1 MGYVIGLCGKRPFH
15 YLAPFILFSFLFVSP
30 LKAQSDRKQPRILIV
45 LDESSSM
52 SLSWVQNKQRVAAAK
67 ELILSIMD
75 SVYSVNPNVEF
86 ALRAFG
92 EQYNVRDNN
101 CSDSK
106 LEVSFSKN
114 NKTQMLLRLDDLHPL
129 GVTPIAYS
137 LRQAADNDMADQL
150 LYYYGLILITDG
162 EESCNGNLCDVMKN
176 FVNSK
181 INYKPYIINLSNELK
196 LKDVYDCMGNYL
208 QATKPEDIPKTAGI
222 IKERFRPDLTKIV
235 KKEPPVVIKQEPI
248 KINIPEVSI
257 YKPGPFHWDM
267 PLKHLRNGA
276 ASEDEPERFRVP
288 QPHIAIYKPDNL
300 RVDIKI
306 SPLKRPMASEID
318 PEPYRLKVREPGFV
332 IYRPE
337 VHLSIVPLR
346 MKQVATSE
354 LEPEPY
360 RLKVAEP
367 RFSYY
372 RPEVHLSIQ
381 PMRMKQVAADELSPE
396 PFRLKVAEPSLS
408 FYRPDMHVVI
418 KPAALSA
425 PAISELDPEVYRL
438 KVKEPVLNIY
448 RPEDIHLA
456 IRPHAMNN
464 PALSELEPDKIRITT
479 PDVTYSADIVH
490 IKAEML
496 RMNNLAPA
504 DLEPEKI
511 KFPIPDVAILQL
523 PPFKPAKA
531 AKQGRMQPDEFWEEV
546 RLNQPF
552 GLCVDNAGN
561 LYIADHSNNR
571 IRKVGTD
578 GIITTIAGNGGE
590 NFGKDGVPAT
600 STTIFGPRGMVFDDD
615 GNLVFSDRNNHRIRK
630 IDKKG
635 IISTIAGNGEGTFT
649 ADSGYALNLPLY
661 RPTYLVKGPNGNI
674 YAADSGRVWKIYKD
688 GTMKVV
694 AGNGYSHSV
703 ADADESYV
711 RIVGDNRP
719 AKEAYLRIPRG
730 IAVDNEDNLYI
741 ADKAHFRIRKVDREG
756 IITTF
761 AGTGEF
767 GFVGDGARAKMSKL
781 NILNDLLA
789 DREGNLYFTDGDVV
803 RKINSQGRIYIVA
816 GNGRSGYSGDGGPA
830 TDASLWNPA
839 ALAIDNEGNLYIAD
853 AWNNVVR
860 KVDTKGIITTVA
872 GCGKAGYLGDGWPA
886 VHIASK

>member
-1 MGYVIGLCGKRPFH
+1 MGYAIGQCGKKPFN
-15 YLAPFILFSFLFVSP
+15 YLTAFTLFFFLFATS

-52 SLSWVQNKQRVAAAK
+52 SLPWIENKQRVTAAK

-92 EQYNVRDNN
+92 EQYNVRENN
-101 CSDSK
+101 CNDTK
-106 LEVSFSKN
+106 LEVTFSKSN
-114 NKTQMLLRLDDLHPL
+114 RTQMSLRLDDLHPL

-137 LRQAADNDMADQL
+137 LKEAGETDMSDQV

-162 EESCNGNLCDVMKN
+162 EESCNGNLCDVIKN
-176 FVNSK
+176 FVNNK
-181 INYKPYIINLSNELK
+181 INYKPYIINLSGEVK

-208 QATKPEDIPKTAGI
+208 QATKQEDIPRTAGI
-222 IKERFRPDLTKIV
+222 IKEHFKPELTKVV

-248 KINIPEVSI
+248 KVNIPEVSI
-257 YKPGPFHWDM
+257 FRPAPFHWDM
-267 PLKHLRNGA
+267 PVKHLKNST
-276 ASEDEPERFRVP
+276 ASEPEPDRFRVP
-288 QPHIAIYKPDNL
+288 EPRIAIYKPDNL
-300 RVDIKI
+300 RVEIRI
-306 SPLKRPMASEID
+306 SPLKRPLVGELD
-318 PEPYRLKVREPGFV
+318 PERYRLKVAEPNLSF
-332 IYRPE
+332 YRPE
-337 VHLSIVPLR
+337 VHLSIQPLGVKR
-346 MKQVATSE
+346 VAASDIEPEPYRLRVTDPNVSFYRPEVHLNILAARLKQMAAGELEPEPYRLTVREPNLSFYRPESHIVIKPVSIGAPGLSE

-360 RLKVAEP
+360 RLKVKEP
-367 RFSYY
+367 
-372 RPEVHLSIQ
+372 ELSI
-381 PMRMKQVAADELSPE
+381 
-396 PFRLKVAEPSLS
+396 
-408 FYRPDMHVVI
+408 Y
-418 KPAALSA
+418 KPGDIH
-425 PAISELDPEVYRL
+425 PAINLQAL
-438 KVKEPVLNIY
+438 K
-448 RPEDIHLA
+448 
-456 IRPHAMNN
+456 N
-464 PALSELEPDKIRITT
+464 PLIAEAEADKIRVST
-479 PDVTYSADIVH
+479 PEVTSSLGLVSM
-490 IKAEML
+490 KAEL
-496 RMNNLAPA
+496 VRMNNLRPD
-504 DLEPEKI
+504 DLEPEKV
-511 KFPIPDVAILQL
+511 KVPMPAVTILEL

-531 AKQGRMQPDEFWEEV
+531 QKQGRMQPDEFWEEV

-552 GLCVDNAGN
+552 GLSVDDAGN
-561 LYIADHSNNR
+561 LYISEHANNR
-571 IRKVGTD
+571 IRRVGTD
-578 GIITTIAGNGGE
+578 GIITTVAGTGGE

-630 IDKKG
+630 IDRKG

-649 ADSGYALNLPLY
+649 EDSGSALNLPLY

-674 YAADSGRVWKIYKD
+674 YAADSGRVWKIYKN

-711 RIVGDNRP
+711 RIVGDNKP

-741 ADKAHFRIRKVDREG
+741 ADKAHFRIRKVDQEG

-767 GFVGDGARAKMSKL
+767 GFMGDGARAKMSKL

-789 DREGNLYFTDGDVV
+789 DQEGNLYFTDGDVV
-803 RKINSQGRIYIVA
+803 RKINSQGKIYIVA
-816 GNGRSGYSGDGGPA
+816 GNGRSGYTGDGGPA

-839 ALAIDNEGNLYIAD
+839 ALAIDKVGNLYIAD

-860 KVDTKGIITTVA
+860 KVDTKGVITTVA
-872 GCGKAGYLGDGWPA
+872 GCGKPGYLGDGWPA
-886 VHIASK
+886 VHKASK

>member
-1 MGYVIGLCGKRPFH
+1 MGYVIGLCGKKPFH
-15 YLAPFILFSFLFVSP
+15 YLAPFILFFFLFASP

-52 SLSWVQNKQRVAAAK
+52 SLPWIQNKQRVAAAK

-114 NKTQMLLRLDDLHPL
+114 NKTQMSLRLDDLHPL

-137 LRQAADNDMADQL
+137 LRQAAETDMADQL

-162 EESCNGNLCDVMKN
+162 EESCNGNLCDVMKS
-176 FVNSK
+176 FVNNK

-222 IKERFRPDLTKIV
+222 IKERFKPDLTKIV

-248 KINIPEVSI
+248 KINTPEVSI

-288 QPHIAIYKPDNL
+288 QPRIAVYKPDNL
-300 RVDIKI
+300 RVDIKV
-306 SPLKRPMASEID
+306 SPLKRPLVSDLE

-337 VHLSIVPLR
+337 IHLSILPLR

-367 RFSYY
+367 SFSYY

-381 PMRMKQVAADELSPE
+381 PLRMKPVAAEELSPE

-408 FYRPDMHVVI
+408 FYRPEVHVIV
-418 KPAALSA
+418 KPASLGV
-425 PAISELDPEVYRL
+425 PGLSELEPEVYRL
-438 KVKEPVLNIY
+438 KVKEPALILY

-456 IRPHAMNN
+456 IRAGAMKN
-464 PALSELEPDKIRITT
+464 PVPSDLEPDKVRITT
-479 PDVTYSADIVH
+479 PDVSYSSDLVNM
-490 IKAEML
+490 KAEML
-496 RMNNLAPA
+496 RMNNPAPA

-511 KFPIPDVAILQL
+511 KFPMPDVAILQL

-531 AKQGRMQPDEFWEEV
+531 QKQGRMQPEEFWEEV
-546 RLNQPF
+546 RLNAPYAI
-552 GLCVDNAGN
+552 CVDNNGN
-561 LYIADHSNNR
+561 LYISDNANNR
-571 IRKVGTD
+571 IRKVGKD
-578 GIITTIAGNGGE
+578 GIITTIAGNGIQG
-590 NFGKDGVPAT
+590 FVKDGVPAL
-600 STTIFGPRGMVFDDD
+600 SASINSPYGIAIDDD
-615 GNLVFSDRNNHRIRK
+615 GDLVFSDRNNHRIRK
-630 IDKKG
+630 IDTRG
-635 IISTIAGNGEGTFT
+635 IITTIAGNGEATFVE
-649 ADSGYALNLPLY
+649 DSGSALGLPLY
-661 RPTYLVKGPNGNI
+661 RPTYLVKGLSGNL
-674 YAADSGRVWKIYKD
+674 YAADSGRVWKIFKD
-688 GTMKVV
+688 GSMKVV
-694 AGNGYSHSV
+694 AGNGFDRRDNDV
-703 ADADESYV
+703 DQSYV
-711 RIVGDNRP
+711 RIVGDNGP
-719 AKEAYLRIPRG
+719 AKAAFLYRPRG
-730 IAVDNEDNLYI
+730 LAVDQDGNLYI
-741 ADKAHFRIRKVDREG
+741 ADKEHFRIRMVDNEG
-756 IITTF
+756 TITTF

-767 GFVGDGARAKMSKL
+767 GFMGNGARAKMAKL
-781 NILNDLLA
+781 NVINALA
-789 DREGNLYFTDGDVV
+789 TDKEGNLFFTDGDAVK
-803 RKINSQGRIYIVA
+803 KINSQGKIYTVA
-816 GNGRSGYSGDGGPA
+816 GTGRSGYTGDGGPA
-830 TDASLWNPA
+830 TEATLWNPVSL
-839 ALAIDNEGNLYIAD
+839 ALDNAGNLYIAE

-860 KVDTKGIITTVA
+860 KVDTNGIITTVA
-872 GCGKAGYLGDGWPA
+872 GCGKPGYLGDGWPA
-886 VHIASK
+886 AHVQKK